1 MADLHIVRKHALG
14 LQVAR
19 RIALNWA
26 EQVENDLG
34 MRCTYEEGR
43 SADRV
48 SFSRFGVQG
57 HLEVTKDRFELDAKL
72 GFLIGAFKGRIE
84 ADITAMLSRLVP
96 EPQAAAGKSATE
108 KSATGKAQAAKAPA
122 ARQSAARKAAARK
135 AAAKQ

>member
-14 LQVAR
+14 LQEAR
-19 RIALNWA
+19 KIAFNWA

-34 MRCTYEEGR
+34 MSCTYEEGR

-48 SFSRFGVQG
+48 SFSRSGVQG

-84 ADITAMLSRLVP
+84 AEITDMLDRLVP
-96 EPQAAAGKSATE
+96 EAPAAAGKTASG
-108 KSATGKAQAAKAPA
+108 KSATGKTPAAKP
-122 ARQSAARKAAARK
+122 SAARKVAPK
-135 AAAKQ
+135 K